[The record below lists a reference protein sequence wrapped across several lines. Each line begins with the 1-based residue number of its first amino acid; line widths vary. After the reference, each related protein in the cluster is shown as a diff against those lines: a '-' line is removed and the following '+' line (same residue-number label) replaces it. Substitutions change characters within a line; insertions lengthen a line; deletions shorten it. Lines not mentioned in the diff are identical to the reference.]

1 MTDLIARGICIALAA
16 LFVWACCFVVYLC
29 A

>member
-1 MTDLIARGICIALAA
+1 MTDLIARGICLILAA
-16 LFVWACCFVVYLC
+16 LFVWGGCFVVYLC